1 MTQQECILMYTVDDS
16 VIDDIYLAIK
26 QSKAF
31 IRNIIK
37 NITLLL
43 YVKCFVDAIYWQTSF
58 DV

>member
-1 MTQQECILMYTVDDS
+1 MTPQECMLMYTVDDS

-31 IRNIIK
+31 IRNISK

-43 YVKCFVDAIYWQTSF
+43 YVKCFVDAIY
-58 DV
+58 

>member
-16 VIDDIYLAIK
+16 VIDDCIYLAIK

-31 IRNIIK
+31 IRNISK

-43 YVKCFVDAIYWQTSF
+43 YVKCFVDAIY
-58 DV
+58 